1 MSVGDSREG
10 APGSGS
16 AKPADSR
23 QGGASGAGSAR
34 PDALRGDVPPQQ
46 DVPPQKVPPTE
57 VLVVLPTFNE
67 RLNLEK
73 VVAGVRRLGHDV
85 LIVDDASPDKTGELA
100 DSLAAADPSIRVLHR
115 PRKLGL
121 GSAYEDA
128 FKIGLAGGSALFVEM
143 DADGS
148 HLPGNLEAIVAAA
161 RSSGGLA
168 IGSRY
173 IRGGEV
179 VGWPFYRYLL
189 SWAAN
194 VYCRLLLWLPTHDC
208 TSGYRCYTRDLLT
221 HIQLDEVV
229 SQGYSFQIEMVYR
242 ARQLGYQVVETP
254 IRFEDRVAGAS
265 KVSQGEVRR
274 ALLTVLRL
282 SLRRWTRRK

>member
-1 MSVGDSREG
+1 VIEPRK
-10 APGSGS
+10 A
-16 AKPADSR
+16 
-23 QGGASGAGSAR
+23 
-34 PDALRGDVPPQQ
+34 
-46 DVPPQKVPPTE
+46 PPTE
-57 VLVVLPTFNE
+57 VLVVLPTYNE
-67 RLNLEK
+67 QQNLER

-85 LIVDDASPDKTGELA
+85 MVVDDASPDGTGEIA
-100 DSLAAADPSIRVLHR
+100 VRLAAGDPGIRVLHR

-128 FKIGLAGGSALFVEM
+128 FRIGLEDDGTHFFVEM

-148 HLPGNLEAIVAAA
+148 HRPEDLAAIVAAA
-161 RSSGGLA
+161 RKSGGLA
-168 IGSRY
+168 LGSRY
-173 IRGGEV
+173 IPGGAIE
-179 VGWPFYRYLL
+179 GWPFHRWLL

-194 VYCRLLLWLPTHDC
+194 IYCRVLLWLPTRDT
-208 TSGYRCYTRDLLT
+208 TSGYRCYTRDLLQ
-221 HIQLDEVV
+221 HIGLDEVV

-242 ARQLGYQVVETP
+242 AKRLGYPVVEVP

-282 SLRRWTRRK
+282 RLRRWKR

>member
-1 MSVGDSREG
+1 MSAAERKS
-10 APGSGS
+10 P
-16 AKPADSR
+16 PA
-23 QGGASGAGSAR
+23 
-34 PDALRGDVPPQQ
+34 
-46 DVPPQKVPPTE
+46 E
-57 VLVVLPTFNE
+57 VLVVLPTYNE
-67 RLNLEK
+67 RQNLEK

-85 LIVDDASPDKTGELA
+85 LIVDDASPDGTGDLA
-100 DSLAAADPSIRVLHR
+100 DALAANDGGIRVLHR

-128 FKIGLAGGSALFVEM
+128 FKIGLTAGWALFVEM

-148 HLPGNLEAIVAAA
+148 HLPGYLDAIVSAA
-161 RSSGGLA
+161 RNSGGLA

-173 IRGGEV
+173 IEGGEV
-179 VGWPFYRYLL
+179 VGWPFHRWLL

-194 VYCRLLLWLPTHDC
+194 VYCRLLLGLSTRDC

-221 HIQLDEVV
+221 HIELDEVV

-242 ARQLGYQVVETP
+242 TRRLGYRVVETP

-274 ALLTVLRL
+274 ALWTVLRL
-282 SLRRWTRRK
+282 RLQRSPGKKWQDKSRP